1 MFTPFLPNFFRP
13 SDHFTL
19 MTSLSN
25 KVVVCLLG
33 GPGVGKGTQSELI
46 RKNYDVGYMSAGD
59 LLRAAAAEDTEQ
71 GRTLQGQLT
80 RGEIVPQEITIG
92 LLKKEIERQ
101 DKRLYII
108 DGFPR
113 QVDQAETFVKTVVEP
128 KAIIFLDAPDDVLV
142 ERLMGRSRTSGR
154 SDDNP
159 ESIRLRLKVFHEK
172 SYPVVDYFGEKSHRI
187 NSARTPE
194 EVFAD
199 IRKVLDKIY

>member
-1 MFTPFLPNFFRP
+1 MSALN
-13 SDHFTL
+13 
-19 MTSLSN
+19 N

-71 GRTLQGQLT
+71 GRMLQGQLT

-92 LLKKEIERQ
+92 LLRKEIERQ
-101 DKRLYII
+101 EKRLYII

-142 ERLMGRSRTSGR
+142 ERLMGRSKTSGR

-172 SYPVVDYFGEKSHRI
+172 SYPVVDYFGAKSHRI